1 MTERRLFMKEF
12 QSITKTKGGK
22 REGAGRKLAPYKTTT
37 IAFRVRVEWV
47 KELKQLINERIDML
61 RNGCS

>member
-1 MTERRLFMKEF
+1 MRIVK
-12 QSITKTKGGK
+12 KGGK

-47 KELKQLINERIDML
+47 AELKQLINERIELL

>member
-1 MTERRLFMKEF
+1 MKA
-12 QSITKTKGGK
+12 KGGK
-22 REGAGRKLAPYKTTT
+22 REGAGRKPASYKTIT

-47 KELKQLINERIDML
+47 AELKQLINERIEVL